1 METKRQEIKLFE
13 DESRKIVL
21 DDESI
26 FHIIVELP
34 ENGEDYF
41 ILTDS
46 EALYFAKK
54 GEGSVLVELED
65 EGEIDI
71 LTDFLFELNQHYI
84 FLDKDGKSDL
94 LARLIGYNKED

>member
-71 LTDFLFELNQHYI
+71 LTDFLFELNRHYI